1 MLAVNKDRVNDLLM
15 GLGEF
20 GKTDQGVT
28 RLAYS
33 DEDRA
38 AQNWLLEKVADL
50 KLQVRE
56 DVVGNVFEWC
66 KDWYSNSYV
75 SNDKNNP
82 VGHSSGSF
90 RVFRGGSWSC
100 SASRCRVANRNYNS
114 PSNRYYDR
122 GFRVVCLP

>member
-28 RLAYS
+28 LLAYI

-56 DVVGNVFEWC
+56 DVVGNVFLRRVGEDDSLPEKEKK
-66 KDWYSNSYV
+66 KDLMPV
-75 SNDKNNP
+75 SEHLRDELI
-82 VGHSSGSF
+82 V
-90 RVFRGGSWSC
+90 
-100 SASRCRVANRNYNS
+100 
-114 PSNRYYDR
+114 
-122 GFRVVCLP
+122 

>member
-1 MLAVNKDRVNDLLM
+1 MLAVNKDRVNELLM

-50 KLQVRE
+50 GLVIRE
-56 DVVGNVFEWC
+56 DAVGNVFLRR
-66 KDWYSNSYV
+66 
-75 SNDKNNP
+75 
-82 VGHSSGSF
+82 VG
-90 RVFRGGSWSC
+90 
-100 SASRCRVANRNYNS
+100 
-114 PSNRYYDR
+114 
-122 GFRVVCLP
+122 

>member
-50 KLQVRE
+50 NLQVRE
-56 DVVGNVFEWC
+56 DAVGNVFLRR
-66 KDWYSNSYV
+66 
-75 SNDKNNP
+75 
-82 VGHSSGSF
+82 VGEDDSLPAVATGSHLDT
-90 RVFRGGSWSC
+90 VIHGGI
-100 SASRCRVANRNYNS
+100 
-114 PSNRYYDR
+114 
-122 GFRVVCLP
+122 F